1 MYPFVNIHT
10 HNHIDNKDF
19 IQITNISLENFTN
32 IDDLPRFYSIGIHPW
47 ESRQATDNSQQTLS
61 KLTQRLRDSEGQGL
75 IAIGE
80 CGIDRACDS
89 DIEIQ
94 KSIFMKQIEL
104 SEQYQK
110 PLIIHCVRAYPDIIS
125 IKKAAKAKQP
135 WIIHGFQGNEQTAT
149 QLLNHGIFLSLGDIL
164 FKNEDRAKRLL
175 KIIPSEKSFL
185 ETDIS
190 ERKIIDV
197 YEKASLLSERNI
209 DELREDIFNN
219 FVKIFGKI

>member
-1 MYPFVNIHT
+1 M
-10 HNHIDNKDF
+10 
-19 IQITNISLENFTN
+19 
-32 IDDLPRFYSIGIHPW
+32 SIVQHL
-47 ESRQATDNSQQTLS
+47 DNSNL
-61 KLTQRLRDSEGQGL
+61 L
-75 IAIGE
+75 AIGE
-80 CGIDRACDS
+80 CGLDRACCS
-89 DIEIQ
+89 DFERQ
-94 KSIFMKQIEL
+94 KNIFIKQIEL
-104 SEQYQK
+104 SECNSK
-110 PLIIHCVRAYPDIIS
+110 PLIIHSVRSYPDIIS
-125 IKKAAKAKQP
+125 IRKETKAIQS